1 MSELP
6 SFRDSSSSTAAALQT
21 RAGRLVAR
29 LRRSFS
35 RHPATIP
42 SDVDPRRHYRRRT
55 GRRVLRLVALLI
67 QSYTSSVLLFT
78 GRPNLDSVVAY
89 QRVAAECYRRSG
101 GGRGRAAALMACEYY
116 CVAFG
121 RASGLPLALY
131 AYTSGRTEG
140 ILS

>member
-35 RHPATIP
+35 RHPATTP
-42 SDVDPRRHYRRRT
+42 SDVNPRRHYRRRT

-67 QSYTSSVLLFT
+67 QSYTSSVLLLT

-89 QRVAAECYRRSG
+89 QRVAAESAIVVR
-101 GGRGRAAALMACEYY
+101 
-116 CVAFG
+116 V
-121 RASGLPLALY
+121 
-131 AYTSGRTEG
+131 EG
-140 ILS
+140 VRVL